1 MTNQAVKRYKKTRK
15 RFSLADAIIYLLLTL
30 FALLCLAPFIYV
42 ISVSF
47 TDPAVY
53 VPNQFSLIP
62 KKFSLKVYATILQ
75 TKDFMVALKNSLIVT
90 AASTFLGVFTTFGLG
105 YGLTKKELPGRKLIM
120 GMVIFALLFDCG
132 LIPNYMNIRNLGI
145 LNTYWALIIRP
156 WRRRTTL

>member
-1 MTNQAVKRYKKTRK
+1 MTNQAVKKYKKTRK
-15 RFSLADAIIYLLLTL
+15 RFSLADVIIYLLLTL
-30 FALLCLAPFIYV
+30 FALLCLAPFLYV

-90 AASTFLGVFTTFGLG
+90 AASTFLGVFTTFGFG
-105 YGLTKKELPGRKLIM
+105 YGLIRYKKLR
-120 GMVIFALLFDCG
+120 
-132 LIPNYMNIRNLGI
+132 
-145 LNTYWALIIRP
+145 
-156 WRRRTTL
+156 